1 MGKGSIGG
9 VMGSKGVPKGC
20 WFGLM
25 GRGMKGTG
33 KMGCLKG
40 KELMFTFGSGN
51 VNGRVSW
58 AARAE

>member
-1 MGKGSIGG
+1 
-9 VMGSKGVPKGC
+9 MGSKGVPKGC

-51 VNGRVSW
+51 VNGRVLW